1 MGRGGLK
8 NGFCSVWQ
16 MHMWFGCSSIPGGK
30 SIPNSGDALHYDDL
44 YNYFITYPN
53 VIIKEIKCTISE
65 ISFNHHEIISLPTF
79 VKKLSSRKLVPC
91 DKRWGNVGLE
101 DWFSISLSVFFL
113 GDW

>member
-1 MGRGGLK
+1 MRLPLYLQLLPIALPSPRDGQSHSRKTSSGLPP
-8 NGFCSVWQ
+8 
-16 MHMWFGCSSIPGGK
+16 I
-30 SIPNSGDALHYDDL
+30 LHYDDL

-101 DWFSISLSVFFL
+101 DWFSISLSVVFL